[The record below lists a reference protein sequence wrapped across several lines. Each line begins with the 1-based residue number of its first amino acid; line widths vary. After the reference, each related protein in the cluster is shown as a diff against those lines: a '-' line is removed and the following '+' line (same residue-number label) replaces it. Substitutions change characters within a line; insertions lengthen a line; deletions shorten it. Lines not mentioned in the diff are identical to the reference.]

1 MCRLTAYLGAPLR
14 ADALVFGGSHSLYE
28 QSYLPRELIHGSVNA
43 DGYGVAWY
51 RDHTPVRIGGTR
63 PIWQDGEL
71 RGVLESSTSQ
81 MILAAVRNA
90 TPGIPVDDSGNLPLT
105 HGRWSFILNGFVED
119 FRASYMRTLRSGL
132 PDDLYGEL
140 RGSSDSETLFLLA
153 VSALRDNA
161 SLAGALEHVRNVVLE
176 VLRTDHESGRFAGF
190 YKFVY
195 SVRLAIGFDDVP
207 VTVIAVGNQHCP
219 SFCEPIA
226 GIDDV
231 GVGKLNSLSIREC
244 GNRVVFKGHHVR
256 FSRV

>member
-28 QSYLPRELIHGSVNA
+28 QSYLPQEVIHGSVNA
-43 DGYGVAWY
+43 DGYGVVWY

-71 RGVLESSTSQ
+71 RGVLESSTSPL
-81 MILAAVRNA
+81 ILAAVRNA

-153 VSALRDNA
+153 VSALRDDA
-161 SLAGALEHVRNVVLE
+161 SLAGALEHVRSVVLE
-176 VLRTDHESGRFAGF
+176 VLRTDHQTQLTMVLADGQGLAALRTASGE
-190 YKFVY
+190 
-195 SVRLAIGFDDVP
+195 D
-207 VTVIAVGNQHCP
+207 T
-219 SFCEPIA
+219 
-226 GIDDV
+226 
-231 GVGKLNSLSIREC
+231 NSLYFAS
-244 GNRVVFKGHHVR
+244 GHPMAPSGTLLASERLDDDGSWNSVKPNHVLQLIL
-256 FSRV
+256 